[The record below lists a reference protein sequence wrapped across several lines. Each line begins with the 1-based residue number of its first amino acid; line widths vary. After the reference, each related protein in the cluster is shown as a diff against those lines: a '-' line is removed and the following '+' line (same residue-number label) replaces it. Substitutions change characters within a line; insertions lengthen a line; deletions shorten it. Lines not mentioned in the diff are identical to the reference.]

1 MDKLK
6 TYSNINKRFNAKGVI
21 DYRIVLFLVIYAC
34 IIYQILD
41 SFNVSIIKIIYILL
55 LSLIPLMG
63 IYFTL
68 SKEENILQVLVNII
82 KYLLKPKTYVYYYE
96 NKEPDEKK
104 YKFKYLKYS
113 CKNK

>member
-1 MDKLK
+1 MEKLK

-21 DYRIVLFLVIYAC
+21 DYRIILIVVIYAC

-41 SFNVSIIKIIYILL
+41 SLNVGIMKIIYILL
-55 LSLIPLMG
+55 LSLIPFMG

-68 SKEENILQVLVNII
+68 SKEENVLQVLVNII
-82 KYLLKPKTYVYYYE
+82 KYLVKPKIYVYNYD
-96 NKEPDEKK
+96 NKETDDKK

>member
-1 MDKLK
+1 MEKLK
-6 TYSNINKRFNAKGVI
+6 TYSNINKRFNAKGMV
-21 DYRIVLFLVIYAC
+21 DYRIILFVVIYAC

-41 SFNVSIIKIIYILL
+41 AFNVGIMKIIYILL
-55 LSLIPLMG
+55 LSLIPLIG

-68 SKEENILQVLVNII
+68 SKEENVLQVLINIFI
-82 KYLLKPKTYVYYYE
+82 YLAKPKIYVYNYG
-96 NKEPDEKK
+96 NKETNRKK